1 MPISFVRAAIVLGLL
16 STVGPIAIDMYLPA
30 LPAMTTDL
38 AATSAGTQLS
48 LMAYFV
54 AVAAF
59 QPLYGPVSD
68 MIGRRRP
75 LFFGLL
81 LYVAAGVGA
90 AFAPSIDVLVALR
103 FVQGVG
109 GCACMVIP
117 RAVVRDLYTG
127 VMAARLMALIL
138 LVFGVGPILAPFF
151 GSLIAEALGWRAIF
165 AVMSVIGVAALILLT
180 VALPE
185 TRTADKRLSSNVK
198 TAMAGYAELVRDP
211 HFLGVSLVG
220 GCALSG
226 FFAFIAGSSFVY
238 IGHYGVSPT
247 TSSMLFSVNAIGFF
261 SVAQLNGR
269 LDAAIGLRRM
279 VRAAAS
285 FFWLISVA
293 LLAYFMAGGD
303 SIQVLVVGLFLAFA
317 SLGLIIPAATVLAL
331 ENYGP
336 TAGTASSLLG
346 TIQFGSGAV
355 AVALV
360 SAGTQGSIV
369 HMVGTIAVFA
379 TIAMV
384 TSMTVLR
391 GGQCLPAE

>member
-1 MPISFVRAAIVLGLL
+1 
-16 STVGPIAIDMYLPA
+16 
-30 LPAMTTDL
+30 
-38 AATSAGTQLS
+38 
-48 LMAYFV
+48 
-54 AVAAF
+54 
-59 QPLYGPVSD
+59 
-68 MIGRRRP
+68 
-75 LFFGLL
+75 
-81 LYVAAGVGA
+81 
-90 AFAPSIDVLVALR
+90 
-103 FVQGVG
+103 
-109 GCACMVIP
+109 MVIP

-127 VMAARLMALIL
+127 VTAARLMALIL

-180 VALPE
+180 VALAE

-269 LDAAIGLRRM
+269 LGAAIGLRRM

-391 GGQCLPAE
+391 GGQSLPAE

>member
-127 VMAARLMALIL
+127 VTAARLVALIL

-269 LDAAIGLRRM
+269 LGAAIGLRRM

-285 FFWLISVA
+285 FFWDCAGWCALPRVSSGSFRSPCWPISW
-293 LLAYFMAGGD
+293 
-303 SIQVLVVGLFLAFA
+303 LV
-317 SLGLIIPAATVLAL
+317 ATVSRFL
-331 ENYGP
+331 
-336 TAGTASSLLG
+336 SSAC
-346 TIQFGSGAV
+346 SWR
-355 AVALV
+355 
-360 SAGTQGSIV
+360 SP
-369 HMVGTIAVFA
+369 HWD
-379 TIAMV
+379 
-384 TSMTVLR
+384 
-391 GGQCLPAE
+391 